1 MRSARR
7 EEELYFSPPLVSSG
21 KMPRSPRLAQHN
33 APVIQAGAVV
43 NSNAVISCF
52 VQKVRFHP
60 TISSYAVSW
69 LSL

>member
-7 EEELYFSPPLVSSG
+7 EEELYFSPPHVSSG
-21 KMPRSPRLAQHN
+21 KMPRSPRLAHN

-69 LSL
+69 LPL